1 MCNFNIICQVR
12 DGTCGCGKPK
22 SSPEIIKPIPV
33 PFSIG
38 ADANLLG
45 TLFRIIAQ
53 QNEMIKAIAEQTKFA
68 LEKITTIAESTSQTL
83 TTTSTPGEEVTT
95 SSQLQKI
102 ICGEEIQHKYSL
114 QIVSDIPN
122 PAYKERAF
130 SLLLQIVDADGNKAV
145 LPESMNF
152 KVMLFTTE
160 SPPKLM
166 KINTSG
172 DKIMKGTI
180 EAQGNSTLF
189 FRKIAI
195 KEVTSH
201 FRNGCFFFVVSS
213 KEGSSI
219 KPLIIENFVVKA
231 RKINNEG
238 VPKKKHKI
246 DEKEDMEVN
255 NL

>member
-1 MCNFNIICQVR
+1 MCNFNIKCQTS
-12 DGTCGCGKPK
+12 DGSCKCHQAI

-33 PFSIG
+33 PFTTG
-38 ADANLLG
+38 VDVTLFG

-53 QNEMIKAIAEQTKFA
+53 QNEMIKAIAEQTKSA
-68 LEKITTIAESTSQTL
+68 LEKITTIAESTCQTL
-83 TTTSTPGEEVTT
+83 NPTLTPGEEVTT
-95 SSQLQKI
+95 SSQIHKI
-102 ICGEEIQHKYSL
+102 LCGEKIQHTFSL
-114 QIVSDIPN
+114 QVISEMPN

-130 SLLLQIVDADGNKAV
+130 SLLLQIIDANGNKAE
-145 LPESMNF
+145 LPESLNF
-152 KVMLFTTE
+152 KVMLFTME

-189 FRKIAI
+189 FRKIAV

-201 FRNGCFFFVVSS
+201 FRNGCFFLVVAT
-213 KEGSSI
+213 KDVEYV
-219 KPLIIENFVVKA
+219 KPLIVENFVVKA

-238 VPKKKHKI
+238 AALKKKMKI
-246 DEKEDMEVN
+246 YEAERLEI
-255 NL
+255 

>member
-1 MCNFNIICQVR
+1 MCNFNLICQVR
-12 DGTCGCGKPK
+12 DGTCNCGKAK
-22 SSPEIIKPIPV
+22 SGPEIIKPIPV
-33 PFSIG
+33 PFTSG

-68 LEKITTIAESTSQTL
+68 LEKITSIAENTSQTI
-83 TTTSTPGEEVTT
+83 TTTSSPGEEVTT
-95 SSQLQKI
+95 SNQLQKI
-102 ICGEEIQHKYSL
+102 LCGEEIQHLYSL
-114 QIVSDIPN
+114 QIISELQN

-130 SLLLQIVDADGNKAV
+130 SLLLQIVDTQGNKV
-145 LPESMNF
+145 ILPESLNF

-201 FRNGCFFFVVSS
+201 FRNGCFFFVIAP
-213 KEGSSI
+213 KDANYI
-219 KPLIIENFVVKA
+219 KPLIIESFVVKA
-231 RKINNEG
+231 RKINDAT
-238 VPKKKHKI
+238 PKKKMKL
-246 DEKEDMEVN
+246 DEKEGLEVN
-255 NL
+255 SL